1 MQGRKE
7 CAFHVPGPTV
17 LTFAPRL
24 ISKFTISASSGLIK
38 IAIISGVC
46 KKTVSLLSFPCV
58 CPEPVLV
65 KRLFLYMNG
74 YKIPFSH
81 QATFRVSAE
90 VWIGSAI
97 EQEPVQNV
105 TLFWVSLPP
114 MFVPSLYW
122 QNDRF

>member
-1 MQGRKE
+1 VRVGNVARGSVGFFE
-7 CAFHVPGPTV
+7 
-17 LTFAPRL
+17 
-24 ISKFTISASSGLIK
+24 
-38 IAIISGVC
+38 
-46 KKTVSLLSFPCV
+46 KTALFLSFPYV

-97 EQEPVQNV
+97 EQEPVQNG
-105 TLFWVSLPP
+105 TLFGVLLPP

>member
-46 KKTVSLLSFPCV
+46 KKTVSLLSFPY
-58 CPEPVLV
+58 VLSRACLG
-65 KRLFLYMNG
+65 KKIIFIYG
-74 YKIPFSH
+74 YTRPFSH

-105 TLFWVSLPP
+105 TLFGVLLPP